1 MLNKY
6 LGTYLFLLSF
16 CFYDNC
22 QNTEIYHNHK
32 NIIKKI
38 LNIALNLGWD
48 LNEIL
53 GSYIVKDPIILVL
66 VLVLVLVYNKEKY
79 PLNARVLSRFINC

>member
-53 GSYIVKDPIILVL
+53 GSYIVKDPIILV
-66 VLVLVLVYNKEKY
+66 YNKEKY

>member
-32 NIIKKI
+32 IIKKI

-53 GSYIVKDPIILVL
+53 GSYIVKDPIILV
-66 VLVLVLVYNKEKY
+66 YNKEKY